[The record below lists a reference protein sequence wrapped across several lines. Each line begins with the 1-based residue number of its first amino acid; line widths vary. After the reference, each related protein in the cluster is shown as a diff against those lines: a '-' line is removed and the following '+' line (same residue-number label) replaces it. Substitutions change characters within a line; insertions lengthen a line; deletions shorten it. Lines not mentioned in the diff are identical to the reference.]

1 MGDTYL
7 TNKDWIYLA
16 GLVVTICFFL
26 WRLRVDTRFAIYR
39 ETISSLERRP
49 PDLKK
54 LWGKIKEG
62 KGTDEEINEL
72 FGELDQIALL
82 VNKKGFDDEL
92 VYNYYWKYFYYPLI
106 LSEVKSIFDGERRT
120 DKTVYENYRSLCE
133 KWRKRIEKE
142 QGY

>member
-1 MGDTYL
+1 MSDTYL

-39 ETISSLERRP
+39 ETISSLERRS

-106 LSEVKSIFDGERRT
+106 LPEVKSIFDGERRT
-120 DKTVYENYRSLCE
+120 DKAVYENYRSLCE